1 MTSYIDAT
9 EARGQSAGAIR
20 LVYTLTVFSSAF
32 LMFAIQPMFTK
43 MVLPQLGGSPGVW
56 SVAMVFFQTLL
67 LAGYFYAHLSS
78 KYLSLR
84 AGILVHAALLIVTT
98 FALPIALTNGLGR
111 PPTDHQ
117 IPWLL
122 GAFAASVGLP
132 FFAIAGNGPLLQSW
146 FARTGHKDRAN
157 PYFLYAASNLGSFAA
172 LILYPI
178 VFETL
183 LKLTQQSVAWSVG
196 FGLLGIMICAAGWQ
210 ASRGQAGQTAP
221 LTVAGPQPSWAEI
234 GQWIWLAMVPSG
246 LLIAV
251 TSFIS
256 TDVAAAPFLW
266 IIPLSLFLLTFVL
279 IFRERPLVPARW
291 IEIALPVMVALL
303 VLTKIIDPNVFIAI
317 AIHLAFFFTAAMFS
331 HQQLYDR
338 RPEASHLTQFY
349 LWMSFGGVLGGIF
362 AGLLAP
368 LVFSR
373 ILEFP
378 ILACIVMFAHPA
390 LQKPAEGTLF
400 KQALPVIGIGILAV
414 LGLQLMSDAED
425 VQNGFL
431 PLIAIGLGS
440 FGIIALYKRPI
451 IQAALIPCLF
461 IFSEAT
467 FGSLLGSTY
476 MRSFF
481 GVNEVTLKEDGQFR
495 VLVHGVTIHGAQ
507 RIANADGTPFTG
519 PIKPLTYYHPDG
531 LLAETLRAIP
541 GGAQGRTLGVVGL
554 GSGAHAC
561 NGTRADRWTYYE
573 IDAVVARIATDPK
586 LFTFL
591 PTCAP
596 ETRIVMG
603 DARLTLADEP
613 AAKFDYLLID
623 AFSSDSIPVHLL
635 TREAVT
641 LYMSKLKPDG
651 LLVIHISNRHLA
663 LQPVVAALAQETGL
677 AVKASA
683 LNFPKASLEQATA
696 SAAAVFARKPETLSA
711 FKPERGWIVP
721 NAHGVA
727 PWTDDY
733 SNIPGAIWRKYT
745 GQN

>member
-1 MTSYIDAT
+1 MTSYADAT

-67 LAGYFYAHLSS
+67 LLGYLYAHLSS

-84 AGILVHAALLIVTT
+84 AGVVVHVALLLITT
-98 FALPIALTNGLGR
+98 LALPIAIASGWGR
-111 PPTDHQ
+111 PPTENQ

-122 GAFAASVGLP
+122 GVFAASVGLP

-172 LILYPI
+172 LLLYPL

-183 LKLTQQSVAWSVG
+183 LKLSQQSAAWSTG
-196 FGLLGIMICAAGWQ
+196 FGLLGILISAAGWQ
-210 ASRGQAGQTAP
+210 VLRGGEGKALP
-221 LTVAGPQPSWAEI
+221 RMVAGPEPGWAEI
-234 GQWIWLAMVPSG
+234 GKWIWLALVPSG

-251 TSFIS
+251 TSYIS
-256 TDVAAAPFLW
+256 TDVASAPFLW

-279 IFRERPLVPARW
+279 IFRDRPLVPPRW
-291 IEIALPVMVALL
+291 IEIALPILVALL
-303 VLTKIIDPNVFIAI
+303 VLTKIFDPDVFIAI
-317 AIHLAFFFTAAMFS
+317 AINLGFFFAATMFC
-331 HQQLYDR
+331 HQQLYER
-338 RPEASHLTQFY
+338 RPDAAHLTQFY

-362 AGLLAP
+362 VGLLAP
-368 LVFSR
+368 FMFNR

-390 LQKPAEGTLF
+390 LQKPSQGTLF
-400 KQALPVIGIGILAV
+400 KQALPVIGIGIIAV

-431 PLIAIGLGS
+431 PFIAIALGS
-440 FGIIALYKRPI
+440 FGIIALYKRPV

-481 GVNEVTLKEDGQFR
+481 GVNEVTLREAGQFR
-495 VLVHGVTIHGAQ
+495 VLVHGITMHGAQ
-507 RIANADGTPFTG
+507 RITNTDGTPYAG
-519 PIKPLTYYHPDG
+519 PAKPLTYYHPDG
-531 LLAETLRAIP
+531 LLAETLRAVP
-541 GGAQGRTLGVVGL
+541 GEAQGRTLGVVGL
-554 GSGAHAC
+554 GSGSHVC
-561 NGTRADRWTYYE
+561 NGTRADRWTYFE
-573 IDAVVARIATDPK
+573 IDAAVARIATDPK

-623 AFSSDSIPVHLL
+623 AFSSDSIPAHLL
-635 TREAVT
+635 TREAIT
-641 LYMSKLKPDG
+641 LYMSKLKPNG
-651 LLVIHISNRHLA
+651 LLAVHISNKHLA
-663 LQPVVAALAQETGL
+663 LQQVVAALATDAGL
-677 AVKASA
+677 AVKANA
-683 LNFPKASLEQATA
+683 LIKPKASLEEATSA
-696 SAAAVFARKPETLSA
+696 AAAVFARKPETLAA

-721 NAHGVA
+721 DAQGVA

-733 SNIPGAIWRKYT
+733 SNIPGAIWRKYS
-745 GQN
+745 GLN